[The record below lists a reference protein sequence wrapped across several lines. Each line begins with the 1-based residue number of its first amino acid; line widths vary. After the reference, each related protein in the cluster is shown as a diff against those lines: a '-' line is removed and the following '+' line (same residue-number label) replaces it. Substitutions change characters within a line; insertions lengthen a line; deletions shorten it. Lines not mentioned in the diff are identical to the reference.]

1 MLVDAASM
9 GAAEQRLFESGM
21 PVAALMEKVGLAMA
35 AWLLARRDLL
45 RHGVVVL
52 VGPGHNGGDGLV
64 VARELHLAGIEVS
77 LWCPLPIRKTLT
89 AEHLRHGEWLGLRQR
104 IQEPDPGGSE
114 LWLDAVFGLG
124 QSRPLPELLADLFRR
139 RQQLR
144 PGALISLDVPSGLC
158 SDQGTVLGEQAACA
172 SVTLSVGWLKRGLS
186 LDPARSWVGA
196 LVRIDLGLPSAVLG
210 NAAAVLP
217 RRLPVSESC
226 SAPLPPLPPTAM
238 KYERGRCLV
247 VAGSDRY
254 PGAAH
259 LALRGAMASGCG
271 CGCVQAVVPP
281 RLQSS
286 LWQVLPEAM
295 QLEDGVIPER
305 LDAVL
310 VGPGLG
316 ESTHWWSQWSEQMLS
331 VAGLLVLDADGL
343 NGLAASPQG
352 WRWLLKRRGPTCLT
366 PHAAEFSQLF
376 PDCDAG
382 DALEKAIAA
391 ARCSRCCILLK
402 GAHSVLADPS
412 GAAVV
417 LAGTSPRVAR
427 TGLGDLLAGFVIGWG
442 AQGVAA
448 QQQPGLE
455 SFAAAAALHGLAAA
469 RARSSDASTIADCLK
484 INTARC
490 QKKQTTMFNEV

>member
-1 MLVDAASM
+1 M

-45 RHGVVVL
+45 HHGVVVL

-89 AEHLRHGEWLGLRQR
+89 AEHLRHCEWLGLRQR
-104 IQEPDPGGSE
+104 IQDPNPGGAE

-158 SDQGTVLGEQAACA
+158 SDQGTVLGELAACA
-172 SVTLSVGWLKRGLS
+172 SVTLSVGWLKRGLC

-196 LVRIDLGLPSAVLG
+196 LVRIDLGLPPAVMG

-217 RRLPVSESC
+217 RCLPVTEAC

-271 CGCVQAVVPP
+271 CVQAVVPP

-286 LWQVLPEAM
+286 LWQVLPEVM
-295 QLEDGVIPER
+295 QPEDGVIPER

-316 ESTHWWSQWSEQMLS
+316 EPTYWWSQWSEQMLS

-352 WRWLLKRRGPTCLT
+352 WRWLLKRRGPTWLT
-366 PHAAEFSQLF
+366 PHAAEFSRLF

-417 LAGTSPRVAR
+417 LTSTSPHVAR
-427 TGLGDLLAGFVIGWG
+427 TGLGDLLAGFATGWG

-469 RARSSDASTIADCLK
+469 RARSGDASTIADCLK